1 MIDLVLFILF
11 ALDYDTIFSHSFGI
25 SLDFAIPSNVVLITA
40 QNSAGMMM
48 SVALRGYVLWLINLA
63 LAVYL
68 FTQTFKIYDYN
79 KLSEQRGIVTG
90 SSRSGGQV
98 NNAFVHNELAAH
110 SIYKNQPIQAF
121 EPT

>member
-25 SLDFAIPSNVVLITA
+25 PLDFADSTNAVLITA
-40 QNSAGMMM
+40 QNTAGMLM

-90 SSRSGGQV
+90 STSTVGQV
-98 NNAFVHNELAAH
+98 NNAFVHNELASH
-110 SIYKNQPIQAF
+110 SIFKNQPIQAF
-121 EPT
+121 EPK